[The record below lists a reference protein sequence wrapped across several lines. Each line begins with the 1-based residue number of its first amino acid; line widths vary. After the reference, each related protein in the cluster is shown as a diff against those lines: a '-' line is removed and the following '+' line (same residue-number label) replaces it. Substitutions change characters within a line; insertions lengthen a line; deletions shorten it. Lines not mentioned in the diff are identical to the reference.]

1 MSSRWRFFCSS
12 LSIGTMSL
20 GSRGLYG
27 REVSKK
33 CLRAPS
39 YFKTNHF
46 WVVSVFCMGISWES
60 GFACFGGRERR
71 VEFLSGTGSLVSP
84 MLQVVIAICQVK
96 PMVLVICKHGKI
108 FMKIKIWI
116 IKASQLF
123 YFETFSSYL
132 QLIFIRILVIT

>member
-1 MSSRWRFFCSS
+1 MSSRWRFFCSG

-27 REVSKK
+27 REISKK

-71 VEFLSGTGSLVSP
+71 VEP

-132 QLIFIRILVIT
+132 QLIFIRILVITQNGS